1 MLLPKLNTANST
13 MLSDHCSNQI
23 ECKYFARDP
32 DICQQ
37 LLVQKYICSL
47 PEKQFSPTSPNLS
60 TSGCIFSI
68 RYVYALRQLQSSQFS
83 LMNKCESFNSCSKL
97 CTYSVWLLDVEMFFL
112 DIFLISC
119 PVLVDLGEE
128 RAICNCVCLE
138 KDLQSLL
145 ITYLEVYLSHMLLSW
160 LLWMQV
166 AQVTEKLLTNISN
179 Y

>member
-1 MLLPKLNTANST
+1 

-47 PEKQFSPTSPNLS
+47 PEKQFSHTSPNLS

-68 RYVYALRQLQSSQFS
+68 RCVYALWQLQNSQFS
-83 LMNKCESFNSCSKL
+83 LMNKCESFNSCLKL
-97 CTYSVWLLDVEMFFL
+97 CTYSVWFHIWLYVEMFFL
-112 DIFLISC
+112 DIYLISC
-119 PVLVDLGEE
+119 HVVVDLGEE
-128 RAICNCVCLE
+128 RAICKCVCPE

-145 ITYLEVYLSHMLLSW
+145 ITYLEVYLSHIFMC
-160 LLWMQV
+160 
-166 AQVTEKLLTNISN
+166 
-179 Y
+179 